1 MGVGAGGH
9 ATCVVAA
16 IRRADVDEV
25 VAFVDAD
32 PALAGTEVAG
42 VPVVGDESALA
53 SLLARGVT
61 AAFVGVG
68 GVGGVGDTGVRRRA
82 HERLA
87 AAGFTLATVVCP
99 TAVVDP
105 SARIGAGV
113 QILARAVVNPG
124 VALGDGTI
132 VNDAAVVAHD
142 CRIGAFVHVAPAAVL
157 SGDVTV
163 GDGAHVGTNAT
174 VLQGR
179 TIGAGAIVGAGAV
192 VLADVAAHTTVVGVP
207 AHPVT

>member
-16 IRRADVDEV
+16 IRRADADDV

-32 PALAGTEVAG
+32 PALAGTDVAG

-61 AAFVGVG
+61 AAFV

-105 SARIGAGV
+105 SARSGAGV
-113 QILARAVVNPG
+113 QVLARAVVNPG

-142 CRIGAFVHVAPAAVL
+142 CRIGAFVHIAPAAVL